1 MLDDRR
7 LMGRLFYWLLTLS
20 LLSATLHAT
29 PATTTISDVIYRA
42 DGTPARGALL
52 ISWPAFT
59 TSDALSNR
67 QIVDEVKFRAGL
79 SKVIDGTVECLNAS
93 VWAKPGQAASQQ

>member
-52 ISWPAFT
+52 IS
-59 TSDALSNR
+59 
-67 QIVDEVKFRAGL
+67 
-79 SKVIDGTVECLNAS
+79 
-93 VWAKPGQAASQQ
+93 